1 MQVYEIPFYRF
12 TYPLVSV
19 FLCLNLF
26 LWSCFDSVDSF
37 RKEKNTREI
46 QRRFCTPSI
55 QQNSKTE
62 RTAVIRLKQTR
73 GTKIL

>member
-26 LWSCFDSVDSF
+26 LWSCFDSVNSF
-37 RKEKNTREI
+37 RKEKI
-46 QRRFCTPSI
+46 LGRFKGDFALLPSNKI
-55 QQNSKTE
+55 PKQKG
-62 RTAVIRLKQTR
+62 RL
-73 GTKIL
+73 